1 MVLNVAD
8 RQKNQKENQSKART
22 EHRMAANLKGVNLK
36 GLTKVQ
42 KSQMQT
48 HKVHHTKRH
57 LSKMATE
64 MRKGKTF
71 AQSHSTAQRVVGK

>member
-1 MVLNVAD
+1 
-8 RQKNQKENQSKART
+8 
-22 EHRMAANLKGVNLK
+22 MATNLTGINLK
-36 GLTKVQ
+36 GLTRTQ
-42 KSQMQT
+42 RTQMQT

-71 AQSHSTAQRVVGK
+71 AQSHTIAQRIIGK